1 MLNKFAICFAVASSV
16 LVSSCAYKKAT
27 STTAEQPKADLGV
40 FANFPAWVLD
50 PRVPG
55 KVAAVGISSASK
67 GGIKVQLAQA
77 ETDARANIAQ
87 QLRTELSR
95 ITKDSL
101 RKANVDNTEAFES
114 AFSQAT
120 KEVVKDVPLS
130 GAVRQALFVDPKNG
144 DLYVHVIIDQEI
156 IKKYLE
162 ESMDT
167 YSKSMQAAGATR
179 KTIDAT
185 EKAMSSLFDE
195 LDLERAKGKQD
206 QAPAAQSKA
215 AAAN

>member
-1 MLNKFAICFAVASSV
+1 MKKKIIAISLLSLSTFACVI
-16 LVSSCAYKKAT
+16 KKAPE
-27 STTAEQPKADLGV
+27 AQQPKADAGV
-40 FANFPAWVLD
+40 FANFPIWVLD
-50 PRVPG
+50 PRVEG
-55 KVAAVGISSASK
+55 KVAAVGISSPSK

-87 QLRTELSR
+87 QIRTELSR

-101 RKANVDNTEAFES
+101 RKANVDNNEAFES
-114 AFSQAT
+114 SFSQAT

-144 DLYVHVIIDQEI
+144 DLYVHVIIDQTI

-167 YSKSMQAAGATR
+167 YSKSLQAAGATR

-185 EKAMSSLFDE
+185 EQAMSSLFNE
-195 LDLERAKGKQD
+195 LDLERAKKD
-206 QAPAAQSKA
+206 DTSKKDE
-215 AAAN
+215 ANTPKAI